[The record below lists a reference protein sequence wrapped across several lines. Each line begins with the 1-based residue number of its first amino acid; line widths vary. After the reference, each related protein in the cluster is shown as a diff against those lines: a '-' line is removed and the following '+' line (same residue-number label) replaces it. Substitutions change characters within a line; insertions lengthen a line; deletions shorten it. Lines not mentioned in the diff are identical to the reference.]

1 MISPTSRIPLTRSKL
16 GVVVIGGVAA
26 LMLLSSQVV
35 RAAEPGEGSGEFGGA
50 TDSEKPKQTYSL
62 QASDPD
68 APTDPAALAAK
79 KKAAADAELAKKS
92 KPKDEGPPIYQKW
105 QFWAIVGGVLVGLAG
120 AAYATSKLVHSING
134 GDVAPCPMNYVGCYG
149 EGR

>member
-1 MISPTSRIPLTRSKL
+1 MSLTRSKSGGVIIV
-16 GVVVIGGVAA
+16 GVVA
-26 LMLLSSQVV
+26 MLLSFQVH
-35 RAAEPGEGSGEFGGA
+35 AAEPGEGSGEIGGA
-50 TDSEKPKQTYSL
+50 DSEKPKQTYSL

>member
-1 MISPTSRIPLTRSKL
+1 MV
-16 GVVVIGGVAA
+16 GVVA
-26 LMLLSSQVV
+26 MLLSFQV
-35 RAAEPGEGSGEFGGA
+35 RAAEPGEASGEIGGA
-50 TDSEKPKQTYSL
+50 DSEKPKQTYSL

-68 APTDPAALAAK
+68 APKDPAVLAAQ
-79 KKAAADAELAKKS
+79 KKAAAEAELAKKS

-105 QFWAIVGGVLVGLAG
+105 QFWAIVGGVVVGLVG

-134 GDVAPCPMNYVGCYG
+134 GDVAPCPMGYLRCYG